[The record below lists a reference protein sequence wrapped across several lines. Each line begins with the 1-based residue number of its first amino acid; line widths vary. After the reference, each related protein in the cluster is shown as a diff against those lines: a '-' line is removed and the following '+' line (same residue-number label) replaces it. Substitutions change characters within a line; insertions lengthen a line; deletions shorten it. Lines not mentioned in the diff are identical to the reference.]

1 MLLLSPQK
9 WKQNF
14 MYSVVRLVSEAVVN
28 FEVSGVLDNLG
39 PNCYSSHAFTDLS
52 ISIYESE

>member
-1 MLLLSPQK
+1 
-9 WKQNF
+9 